1 MSEEAFID
9 ALPDEVLEYILSLIP
24 PYKDLH
30 HCMLVSKRW
39 RRCVLN
45 VVRTKQRN
53 LYKAINDF
61 DIKWEQSSANQSS
74 ITKRYSHTA
83 VVHENS
89 MFVFGGCTCHMTTF
103 NDLWRLDLST
113 RQWVRPLA
121 KGTYPSPKA
130 CSSLVRYKDSLVLFG
145 GWAYPPSYPL
155 YQSWHLFDEL
165 HVYDIPENRWRCV
178 VTAHTPPPTAGHSAS
193 VIGDWMIVMGGLQK
207 TAQAVHTERTNDVW
221 KLHMRD
227 WTWHKQPVEDGPKPS
242 VRFGQTQVV
251 VDEKNLL
258 ILGGSGGPTLHY
270 CDAWLLNM
278 NGDVWKWKKVEIEGK
293 NHEPR
298 NIWSNPGC
306 KIGDK
311 VMVLNRIRNS
321 DGGRPIAYY
330 PKTTWGEGGGGG
342 GRQPA
347 AAAAED
353 RRTARID
360 MAQRR
365 PDVDENV
372 NGRRGTLR
380 RRWAPQQEEGEEG
393 RSRSSEGVKIK
404 GLNNSSG
411 MNMAAFNGPDFSRQ
425 QESEKMREKR
435 LARLLKVEENLTKG
449 AYKREKKTHYLGMYL
464 LDISN
469 VLSDRPIVTWLPPN
483 NLKNGPEEAMLY
495 TLVEGNSELIMF
507 GGIKNDSGSLG
518 FSVDLSSQISNTL
531 HFITAPSYVI

>member
-1 MSEEAFID
+1 MSEEAFIES
-9 ALPDEVLEYILSLIP
+9 LPDEVLEYILSLIP

-30 HCMLVSKRW
+30 HCMVVSKRW

-45 VVRTKQRN
+45 VVQTKQRN

-61 DIKWEQSSANQSS
+61 DIKWERSSPNPTS

-89 MFVFGGCTCHMTTF
+89 MFVFGGCTCAMTTF

-130 CSSLVRYKDSLVLFG
+130 CSSTVWRMGLSALV
-145 GWAYPPSYPL
+145 PPLP
-155 YQSWHLFDEL
+155 EL
-165 HVYDIPENRWRCV
+165 ASVRRAARVRRAGEPMAVRGERVCP
-178 VTAHTPPPTAGHSAS
+178 APTAGHSAS
-193 VIGDWMIVMGGLQK
+193 VVGDWMIVVGGLQK
-207 TAQAVHTERTNDVW
+207 PAQAIHSERTNDVW
-221 KLHMRD
+221 KLHMCD

-251 VDEKNLL
+251 LDEENLL

-278 NGDVWKWKKVEIEGK
+278 SGDVWRWKKVDIEGK
-293 NHEPR
+293 NYEPK

-311 VMVLNRIRNS
+311 VMVLNRIRNG

-330 PKTTWGEGGGGG
+330 PKTTWAEGGGGG
-342 GRQPA
+342 GGGGGGA
-347 AAAAED
+347 
-353 RRTARID
+353 RRTCRID
-360 MAQRR
+360 LAQRR
-365 PDVDENV
+365 PDVDEN
-372 NGRRGTLR
+372 
-380 RRWAPQQEEGEEG
+380 
-393 RSRSSEGVKIK
+393 IK
-404 GLNNSSG
+404 GLNSSG

-449 AYKREKKTHYLGMYL
+449 AYKRWKKTHYLGMYL
-464 LDISN
+464 LDISK
-469 VLSDRPIVTWLPPN
+469 VLGEKPLVTWLPPN

-507 GGIKNDSGSLG
+507 GGIKNDTGSLEL
-518 FSVDLSSQISNTL
+518 SVDLSSQISNTL